1 MKRFGKIA
9 VCLAGGLVLI
19 AGARAADPAPP
30 DALLADNPYAPV
42 VIRNVF
48 GLNPPTTNDPNAE
61 ALAAN
66 PPLKIT
72 PNGIMDIFGQ
82 LQVLYKVAPKPG
94 QKDAKEES
102 YILSEGQQ
110 QDDIEVIH
118 INQKTGLIT
127 FNNHGTVQ
135 ELPLANTPAV
145 NTPAPGPGGGGP
157 GGGGGIP
164 PRIGGPRFGSM
175 GGGGGVIGGSG
186 SSGRFGNQ
194 NRGAGSGPSMNPDTT
209 GASGGFSGGGTA
221 STTSQS
227 QSDISAEE
235 QMVLIAAQHLKAQQE
250 GHPSA
255 PIFPP
260 TMLDKEAGITP

>member
-30 DALLADNPYAPV
+30 DALLPDNPYAPV
-42 VIRNVF
+42 VMRNVF
-48 GLNPPTTNDPNAE
+48 GLNPPATNDPNAE

-82 LQVLYKVAPKPG
+82 LQVLFKVAPKPG

-118 INQKTGLIT
+118 IDQKASLIT
-127 FNNHGTVQ
+127 FNNHGVVQ

-164 PRIGGPRFGSM
+164 PRIGGPRPGGM
-175 GGGGGVIGGSG
+175 GGIGGS
-186 SSGRFGNQ
+186 SSRFGSQ
-194 NRGAGSGPSMNPDTT
+194 NRGPGGGNNAGTDGT
-209 GASGGFSGGGTA
+209 GGGQASGNSNPQIYQPPQCTL
-221 STTSQS
+221 T
-227 QSDISAEE
+227 AEE
-235 QMVLIAAQHLKAQQE
+235 QAILIAAQTEKYKSD
-250 GHPSA
+250 GN
-255 PIFPP
+255 PIHKIMPP
-260 TMLDKEAGITP
+260 VPGLTDTTSEQ